1 MSPTTPPPARS
12 DRLPTRPAGLLADE
26 RGATAIEYGLI
37 AALMALVIIVG
48 LTALGGETGALYT
61 VLDEIRTAIETALA
75 G

>member
-1 MSPTTPPPARS
+1 VRTGPLQGLAR
-12 DRLPTRPAGLLADE
+12 LAGDE

-37 AALMALVIIVG
+37 AALMAVVIITG